1 MSKTV
6 KLPPNH
12 HRSLSV
18 TAQTVEQTLDEL
30 ELILRSRGAENLTS
44 RIAVSYSEE
53 TREELLA
60 AIAEMKKA
68 NEEMVRM
75 FNLKKHERDEAR
87 ILRASASHLWV
98 VLSDST
104 SQGMRGFGGL
114 PPDLADEVDNHI
126 HRLLML
132 LKKLR

>member
-1 MSKTV
+1 MSKPI
-6 KLPPNH
+6 KLPANH

-18 TAQTVEQTLDEL
+18 TARTVEQTLDEL
-30 ELILRSRGAENLTS
+30 DLILRSKGVENLTS
-44 RIAVSYSEE
+44 KIAISYSEE

-75 FNLKKHERDEAR
+75 FNLKKQERDEAR

-98 VLSDST
+98 ILSDST

-114 PPDLADEVDNHI
+114 APELAAEVDNHI

-132 LKKLR
+132 LKKLQ